1 MKANSPKRKVFQDAL
16 DLLTEDMAVDK
27 AVSENGILQ
36 IAIDK
41 ITPFH
46 DHPLVL
52 KAYRLMLAL
61 PYTPEYT
68 SERSMICC
76 LSASA
81 IPGAVEE

>member
-46 DHPLVL
+46 DHPF
-52 KAYRLMLAL
+52 RLYEENAWMTWCRA
-61 PYTPEYT
+61 
-68 SERSMICC
+68 SGSME
-76 LSASA
+76 S
-81 IPGAVEE
+81 

>member
-27 AVSENGILQ
+27 SVSENGILQ

-46 DHPLVL
+46 DHPFRF
-52 KAYRLMLAL
+52 Y
-61 PYTPEYT
+61 E
-68 SERSMICC
+68 
-76 LSASA
+76 
-81 IPGAVEE
+81 